1 MNQNNTNMGMENDEI
16 TIDLM
21 DLFQV
26 VFKKLHLVL
35 LAGIIA
41 ALVAVLVT
49 KLFMTPV
56 YTSTTKMYV
65 LSKQD
70 ANSAV
75 TSSDLQAGSQLTKDY
90 MELIKSRSV
99 MEQVISQLQLDM
111 SVDKL
116 SGEITVSNTAD
127 TRILSIS
134 VENESPKL
142 AKEIADAVRE
152 SASVQIT
159 QITDADA
166 VNMVEEG
173 NLPKDPTSPNTMKN
187 AMLGGI
193 LGIFLA
199 LGAIVLIYI
208 LDDTIKTP
216 DDVER
221 YLGLTVL
228 TSIPI
233 ASGTPAAKKVR
244 GLSSTEIYK
253 KEWKEV
259 SGKEKKMRE
268 IVLNGLEK
276 DFRSNEAY
284 KNTQNKH

>member
-1 MNQNNTNMGMENDEI
+1 MNQNNTNMGMENEEI

-134 VENESPKL
+134 VENENPKL

-173 NLPKDPTSPNTMKN
+173 NLPKNPTSPNTMKN
-187 AMLGGI
+187 TMLGGI

-233 ASGTPAAKKVR
+233 ASGNTCRKEGQGIV
-244 GLSSTEIYK
+244 STEIYK

-259 SGKEKKMRE
+259 SGKEKEDAGNSIKWSGKRFS
-268 IVLNGLEK
+268 K
-276 DFRSNEAY
+276 
-284 KNTQNKH
+284 

>member
-159 QITDADA
+159 QITQITDADA

-244 GLSSTEIYK
+244 GLSARKYTKRNGK
-253 KEWKEV
+253 K
-259 SGKEKKMRE
+259 
-268 IVLNGLEK
+268 
-276 DFRSNEAY
+276 
-284 KNTQNKH
+284 

>member
-90 MELIKSRSV
+90 MELIKSRS
-99 MEQVISQLQLDM
+99 
-111 SVDKL
+111 
-116 SGEITVSNTAD
+116 
-127 TRILSIS
+127 
-134 VENESPKL
+134 
-142 AKEIADAVRE
+142 AVGYERRQAE
-152 SASVQIT
+152 RG
-159 QITDADA
+159 DY
-166 VNMVEEG
+166 
-173 NLPKDPTSPNTMKN
+173 
-187 AMLGGI
+187 GI
-193 LGIFLA
+193 Q
-199 LGAIVLIYI
+199 YS
-208 LDDTIKTP
+208 
-216 DDVER
+216 R
-221 YLGLTVL
+221 Y
-228 TSIPI
+228 PY
-233 ASGTPAAKKVR
+233 PEYFR
-244 GLSSTEIYK
+244 GK
-253 KEWKEV
+253 
-259 SGKEKKMRE
+259 
-268 IVLNGLEK
+268 
-276 DFRSNEAY
+276 
-284 KNTQNKH
+284 

>member
-1 MNQNNTNMGMENDEI
+1 MGMENDEI

-99 MEQVISQLQLDM
+99 MEQVISQ
-111 SVDKL
+111 
-116 SGEITVSNTAD
+116 
-127 TRILSIS
+127 
-134 VENESPKL
+134 
-142 AKEIADAVRE
+142 
-152 SASVQIT
+152 
-159 QITDADA
+159 
-166 VNMVEEG
+166 
-173 NLPKDPTSPNTMKN
+173 
-187 AMLGGI
+187 
-193 LGIFLA
+193 
-199 LGAIVLIYI
+199 
-208 LDDTIKTP
+208 
-216 DDVER
+216 
-221 YLGLTVL
+221 
-228 TSIPI
+228 
-233 ASGTPAAKKVR
+233 
-244 GLSSTEIYK
+244 
-253 KEWKEV
+253 
-259 SGKEKKMRE
+259 
-268 IVLNGLEK
+268 
-276 DFRSNEAY
+276 RSWI
-284 KNTQNKH
+284 